1 MFITPQPILDEI
13 ALETSN
19 QITEGQPVGEINNRA
34 SSIKIAK
41 IDATKNKITSGQF
54 SVTSFPT
61 IKYVNNGI
69 LGEYTGIR
77 TKESFLSF
85 INIMRGDHL
94 IKINSLDD
102 LRTLQ
107 LSNLLS
113 DTSNSN
119 IVFLLTIYRKKE
131 NIGSSL
137 EGNQNSSNNVKNK
150 KEIEIEKIFGEI
162 AKSHQGKAVFTILYE
177 NEYVTDVEEMSKDER
192 NYNIENEEAISGFY
206 SISKRE
212 IHRRPI
218 YFSKKNII
226 DKMHNLNINNE
237 NNLNKNNDVN
247 DSIMLSQSLES
258 FIDTHNR
265 HLISRLS
272 QYNFR
277 ELMSLKKI
285 MIIAVVQNISTQ
297 LINNNNDNNFITKN
311 ENNNG
316 EIVDSVIIDSENILN
331 LFEKNILNKFY
342 NLDNFNKNSDEDE
355 NNNFTM
361 NNSTN
366 NFSNLHLNDCI
377 FGFLDSK
384 RWIRFLKQYGV
395 KSSSILILDFR
406 TPNLYYYQKS
416 LKKYLNSGNKNK
428 NKNSTIQENQENR
441 SILDINI
448 NLILDDLFSN
458 KLKFKKLK
466 SSRDILFEIAF
477 LIKSKFVTL
486 HPLSIFFCFI
496 VIILFC
502 SSFTLSPSIRRK
514 KD

>member
-1 MFITPQPILDEI
+1 M
-13 ALETSN
+13 
-19 QITEGQPVGEINNRA
+19 
-34 SSIKIAK
+34 
-41 IDATKNKITSGQF
+41 
-54 SVTSFPT
+54 TSFPT
-61 IKYVNNGI
+61 IKYLKNGI
-69 LGEYTGIR
+69 LADYTGIR

-94 IKINSLDD
+94 IKINSLED

-113 DTSNSN
+113 DTSISN

-131 NIGSSL
+131 NIGSIL
-137 EGNQNSSNNVKNK
+137 DGGQNSSNNVKSK
-150 KEIEIEKIFGEI
+150 KEIDIEKIFGEI

-177 NEYVTDVEEMSKDER
+177 NEYVEDVDEMSKNER
-192 NYNIENEEAISGFY
+192 NYNIENEEAILGFY

-218 YFSKKNII
+218 YFSKKNMI

-237 NNLNKNNDVN
+237 NNLNENNDVN

-277 ELMSLKKI
+277 DLMSLKKI

-297 LINNNNDNNFITKN
+297 SVNDKNNNNFNMKN
-311 ENNNG
+311 VSINRNDNNNG
-316 EIVDSVIIDSENILN
+316 EIIDSVIIDSDNILHF
-331 LFEKNILNKFY
+331 FEKNILNKFY
-342 NLDNFNKNSDEDE
+342 NSDNFNRNSDEDE
-355 NNNFTM
+355 NNNFSM
-361 NNSTN
+361 NKTTN

-406 TPNLYYYQKS
+406 TPTLFYHQKS
-416 LKKYLNSGNKNK
+416 MKKYLNSGHTNKSSNL
-428 NKNSTIQENQENR
+428 QENQENR
-441 SILDINI
+441 TILDINI
-448 NLILDDLFSN
+448 NLILDDFYNN
-458 KLKFKKLK
+458 KLKFKKMK
-466 SSRDILFEIAF
+466 SSQDILFEIGI
-477 LIKSKFVTL
+477 LIKKKFVTL

-496 VIILFC
+496 VIILFY
-502 SSFTLSPSIRRK
+502 SFFTLSPSIRRK